1 MAGKGSRAR
10 VSGPHASGAR
20 AGGRVRGRRARR
32 PDRARR
38 RLHHGPAAHLPLPHV
53 AARRAGDLARRA
65 PAAGRYPLGAAVL
78 ARRARR
84 RPGRGVGR
92 RRLPGRRLRGRR
104 ARAAPRR
111 CGAPARVRAL
121 PDRRGARPA
130 AALTPPRMSFVAR
143 LRPELIRVAPPWRT
157 FEETI
162 AGLVAVLAGER
173 LLSAAAAPSAIQ
185 AVTAREAASSTA
197 LLDIHASVPHAR
209 LPGITQPVAALATSP
224 HGLYEA
230 VPTVPIQVVA
240 LVLSPPT
247 ATAQHLTILAG
258 IATLLRSPELRA
270 GLLGARDGHEALRI
284 LRAHAGP
291 SRRP

>member
-1 MAGKGSRAR
+1 
-10 VSGPHASGAR
+10 
-20 AGGRVRGRRARR
+20 
-32 PDRARR
+32 
-38 RLHHGPAAHLPLPHV
+38 
-53 AARRAGDLARRA
+53 
-65 PAAGRYPLGAAVL
+65 
-78 ARRARR
+78 
-84 RPGRGVGR
+84 
-92 RRLPGRRLRGRR
+92 
-104 ARAAPRR
+104 
-111 CGAPARVRAL
+111 
-121 PDRRGARPA
+121 
-130 AALTPPRMSFVAR
+130 MSFVAR

-173 LLSAAAAPSAIQ
+173 LLPAAAEGAAIQ

-197 LLDIHASVPHAR
+197 LLDIHAGVPHAR

-258 IATLLRSPELRA
+258 ITDLLGSPELRA
-270 GLLGARDGHEALRI
+270 GLLAARDGPVGLLI
-284 LRAHAGP
+284 LRPHSEP
-291 SRRP
+291 S